1 VKRVVLALVI
11 AALPWACATKKEDP
25 PHVAA
30 APSASAMHLDPSL
43 LASGRIALG
52 KAEKRAPRGER
63 KIAGEVR
70 ADEKGRAEAG
80 TLIPGRVATIE
91 VALGAE
97 VAKGAVLAWID
108 APDLGRAVADVLRA
122 RARATVA
129 AHKLERQLELE
140 KENATSKNAVD
151 DARAESLVAQAD
163 LAAAR
168 TALSTIG
175 GAEPTSGATPARL
188 AVRSPIAG
196 TVTRRDVVLGAH
208 VSAEKTLFE
217 IVAPAHVQ
225 IFASVPETITPPK
238 IGTVAEV
245 RPRGG
250 ETGCSARVASDVGV
264 VDEATRTRSVRL
276 EASEVCAVLV
286 PGGFVDVL
294 LPSEV
299 EATPVIVVPR
309 EAPIE
314 VHEAKVVFVTTDHG
328 ATFTARAVRVGRIV
342 GKDAVIEDGLREGEE
357 VVVRGAILL
366 KGELLRSELE

>member
-1 VKRVVLALVI
+1 MKIVLLSLAMAVV
-11 AALPWACATKKEDP
+11 PFACAAKKDEA
-25 PHVAA
+25 PHAA
-30 APSASAMHLDPSL
+30 AVPSSSAVRLDPSL

-80 TLIPGRVATIE
+80 TLIAGRVATIE
-91 VALGAE
+91 VALGAQVE
-97 VAKGAVLAWID
+97 KGAVLAWID
-108 APDLGRAVADVLRA
+108 APDLGRAVAEVLRA
-122 RARATVA
+122 RARASVA

-168 TALSTIG
+168 TALATIG
-175 GAEPTSGATPARL
+175 GTEPKGGATPARL

-217 IVAPAHVQ
+217 IVAPSHVQ
-225 IFASVPETITPPK
+225 IFAGIPETITPPK

-245 RPRGG
+245 RPRGTD
-250 ETGCSARVASDVGV
+250 TGCAAKVASDVGV

-276 EASEVCAVLV
+276 EATEACATLV
-286 PGGFVDVL
+286 PGAFVDVV
-294 LPSEV
+294 LPSETA
-299 EATPVIVVPR
+299 EAPAIVVPR
-309 EAPIE
+309 EALIE

-328 ATFTARAVRVGRIV
+328 TTFAARTVRVPRIV
-342 GKDAVIEDGLREGEE
+342 GKDAIVEDGLREGEE